1 MIDKADPNYHQGG
14 NNPPIPATGEM
25 TSATTMIGAALM
37 VLAAACF
44 TGLYIFRTKKKK
56 QAE

>member
-25 TSATTMIGAALM
+25 TSVTTMIGVALM
-37 VLAAACF
+37 VLAATCF
-44 TGLYIFRTKKKK
+44 TGLYIFRTKKK
-56 QAE
+56 EEN